1 MLLTRKRAIV
11 LSSSEDESEGED
23 QILQLATDGLAH
35 LVIDDPDIDDL
46 ENIEFLREE
55 ATHYKDTH
63 YKDDKDT
70 DYDSDNDFPEL
81 FGILEDDHQWWKN
94 EQINKQT
101 KQKQTNNHISI
112 NIIKNYSHY

>member
-1 MLLTRKRAIV
+1 MGPTSKTPSSNNMLLTRKRAIV
-11 LSSSEDESEGED
+11 LSSSEDESEEED
-23 QILQLATDGLAH
+23 HIVQPATDGLAH

-70 DYDSDNDFPEL
+70 DYDSNNDFPEL
-81 FGILEDDHQWWKN
+81 FGILEDDHQ
-94 EQINKQT
+94 
-101 KQKQTNNHISI
+101 
-112 NIIKNYSHY
+112 